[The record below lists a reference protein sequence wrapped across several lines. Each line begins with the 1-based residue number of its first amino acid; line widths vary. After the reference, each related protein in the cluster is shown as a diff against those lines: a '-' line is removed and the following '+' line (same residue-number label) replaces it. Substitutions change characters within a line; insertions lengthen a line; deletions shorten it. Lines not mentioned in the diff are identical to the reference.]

1 MAKLYHGVGIDDS
14 GKRNAQ
20 YKGSKLVWMNPC
32 FQRWKTMLKRCYG
45 PSGAADSSYYAA
57 SVCSDW
63 LNFSAFE
70 SWMLDQDYEGLE
82 MDKDFLSL
90 ERKIYSPKTCAF
102 VPKEINYFLGS
113 SPSRKGDWPLGVSY
127 SKDREKYS
135 AHLRRF
141 GKSVG
146 LGRFESA
153 EDAHATYQR
162 AKIEVG
168 EQILGSLGESLDT
181 RIVAAMRVIFE
192 KIGDDLNA
200 GRETDSLHPINLP
213 DQYKAKIAALTG
225 QEICL

>member
-70 SWMLDQDYEGLE
+70 SWMLRQRWEGMEL
-82 MDKDFLSL
+82 DKDFLSIS
-90 ERKIYSPKTCAF
+90 RKLYSPKTCAF

-113 SPSRKGDWPLGVSY
+113 SPSRKGSHPLGVSY
-127 SKDREKYS
+127 SKDRGKYS
-135 AHLRRF
+135 AHVRRN

-146 LGRFESA
+146 LGRFDTAPE
-153 EDAHATYQR
+153 AHLAYQK
-162 AKIEVG
+162 AKLEVG
-168 EQILGSLGESLDT
+168 DGLLESLGNTIDPRVAES
-181 RIVAAMRVIFE
+181 MRVIFE
-192 KIGDDLNA
+192 KLSDDIKA
-200 GRETDSLHPINLP
+200 RRETFSLHPINLP
-213 DQYKAKIAALTG
+213 SLYKEKLTERLKVL
-225 QEICL
+225 Q

>member
-1 MAKLYHGVGIDDS
+1 MTKLYHGVGVDDS

-20 YKGSKLVWMNPC
+20 YKGDKLVWMNPC

-45 PSGAADSSYYAA
+45 SSRAADASYYSA
-57 SVCSDW
+57 SVCSEW
-63 LNFSAFE
+63 LKFSAFE
-70 SWMLDQDYEGLE
+70 SWMMGQYYEGMDL
-82 MDKDFLSL
+82 DKDFLSL

-113 SPSRKGDWPLGVSY
+113 SPSRKGAWPLGVSY
-127 SKDREKYS
+127 SKDRGKYS

-153 EDAHATYQR
+153 EEAHATYQK

-168 EQILGSLGESLDT
+168 EQILGSLGKSLDP

-200 GRETDSLHPINLP
+200 GRETESLHPINFP
-213 DQYKAKIAALTG
+213 GQYKAKIATLTG
-225 QEICL
+225 QEIDL